1 MMVVEI
7 VSESLSESVQFM
19 NHGYFT
25 ERAPDGDAAGG
36 PQISATVDGSLPPSS
51 TAGGAC
57 S

>member
-19 NHGYFT
+19 NHGYFA